1 MTVSSNNVI
10 NKMKNKLLS
19 RIFSYRPRENHNP
32 KENFVTEVLAYSL
45 NQDPKF
51 NQAFLGLI
59 QNKLKNALS
68 IPKSQSYK
76 WDTQFRF
83 NSGNIPDL
91 VLLDSGIP
99 RIIIEVKVDSS
110 LGEKQIERYKQ
121 EAKKISPTVPVIMI
135 GKDNYQNT
143 QSADAFIS
151 WTEIYS
157 VMSSIQAGSS
167 QIGSWLLEEFVDLL
181 KTIEIIEMP
190 IYKDEILNYSANYFK
205 FKKLY
210 SIINKTFGILGSG
223 NENGLTFKPPF
234 LSPKYYSRFGIEGLR
249 WAKDTNIHNPNCW
262 TPSVFMG
269 IVTDPYDHALDDI
282 CKDEIPFIIVISI
295 NEFLYSSLQQIEEWK
310 IFRDSVRASLSSA
323 WNVLDR
329 TEFSLNPWHP
339 FILYKPLSE
348 LFPNKEPIS
357 IEKAIENTIKEMIP
371 IIQAAFD
378 NSRIS
383 IKLEELFKNKEK

>member
-121 EAKKISPTVPVIMI
+121 EAKK
-135 GKDNYQNT
+135 
-143 QSADAFIS
+143 
-151 WTEIYS
+151 
-157 VMSSIQAGSS
+157 
-167 QIGSWLLEEFVDLL
+167 
-181 KTIEIIEMP
+181 
-190 IYKDEILNYSANYFK
+190 
-205 FKKLY
+205 
-210 SIINKTFGILGSG
+210 
-223 NENGLTFKPPF
+223 
-234 LSPKYYSRFGIEGLR
+234 
-249 WAKDTNIHNPNCW
+249 
-262 TPSVFMG
+262 
-269 IVTDPYDHALDDI
+269 
-282 CKDEIPFIIVISI
+282 
-295 NEFLYSSLQQIEEWK
+295 
-310 IFRDSVRASLSSA
+310 
-323 WNVLDR
+323 
-329 TEFSLNPWHP
+329 
-339 FILYKPLSE
+339 
-348 LFPNKEPIS
+348 
-357 IEKAIENTIKEMIP
+357 
-371 IIQAAFD
+371 
-378 NSRIS
+378 
-383 IKLEELFKNKEK
+383 